1 MLEILAEMQ
10 LKLDTI
16 TENVEKLESEK
27 LERRQSADESIAE
40 IEASYTKDVEHIDT
54 MITNLKI
61 EHSNITYSISIA
73 KSVAAHYEQKAAD
86 KLESDS
92 EAAAELYEAEN
103 TGGIKAEDWA
113 TFCAKTCVSAP
124 EGVELPEDEPEADQ
138 ESAEDADRDTIEA
151 A

>member
-16 TENVEKLESEK
+16 TENVEKYENEIVEKRRIANESV
-27 LERRQSADESIAE
+27 AM
-40 IEASYTKDVEHIDT
+40 IEASYQDDIKSINS

-92 EAAAELYEAEN
+92 EAAAELYEAAT
-103 TGGIKAEDWA
+103 TGGATEEDWGS
-113 TFCAKTCVSAP
+113 FFEKTCLDTP
-124 EGVELPEDEPEADQ
+124 EGIELPGEPQAAEEGEPETARE
-138 ESAEDADRDTIEA
+138 ESSA

>member
-16 TENVEKLESEK
+16 TENVERLEAEK
-27 LERRQSADESIAE
+27 LERRKSADESIEE
-40 IEASYTKDVEHIDT
+40 IEASYTKDVQSIDT

-92 EAAAELYEAEN
+92 AAAAELYEAAT
-103 TGGIKAEDWA
+103 TGGATEEDWA
-113 TFCAKTCVSAP
+113 GFFEKTCLDSP
-124 EGVELPEDEPEADQ
+124 EGIELPGESQAAEEGEPETAQ
-138 ESAEDADRDTIEA
+138 AESSA

>member
-27 LERRQSADESIAE
+27 LEQRQDADESIE
-40 IEASYTKDVEHIDT
+40 IIESAYAKNAKSIDT

-92 EAAAELYEAEN
+92 AAAAELYEAAT
-103 TGGIKAEDWA
+103 TGGATEEDWGG
-113 TFCAKTCVSAP
+113 FFEKTCLDAP
-124 EGVELPEDEPEADQ
+124 DGIELPGEPQAAEEGESEATRE
-138 ESAEDADRDTIEA
+138 ESSA

>member
-16 TENVEKLESEK
+16 TENVERLETEK
-27 LERRQSADESIAE
+27 LDRRQIADESIAE

-92 EAAAELYEAEN
+92 AAAAELYEAGT
-103 TGGIKAEDWA
+103 TGGATEEDWSG
-113 TFCAKTCVSAP
+113 FFEKTCLDAP
-124 EGVELPEDEPEADQ
+124 DGIEIPREPEAAE
-138 ESAEDADRDTIEA
+138 ESEPEA
-151 A
+151 TREESSAA